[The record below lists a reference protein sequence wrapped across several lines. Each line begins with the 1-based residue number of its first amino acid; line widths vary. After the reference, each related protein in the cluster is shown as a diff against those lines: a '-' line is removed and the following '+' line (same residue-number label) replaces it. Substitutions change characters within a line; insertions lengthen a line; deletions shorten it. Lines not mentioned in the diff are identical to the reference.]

1 MSAKRYPR
9 AAVKAA
15 AKKLKPKAWD
25 GQGSEPHQVV
35 AEAGQDF
42 TAEEWALVEEAVH
55 SAIAR
60 HEDTRRWAL
69 VSSDHTRAK
78 KHADMREGFKA
89 LLGKVQAKRALRP
102 V

>member
-1 MSAKRYPR
+1 MSAKRFPKSV
-9 AAVKAA
+9 VKAA
-15 AKKLKPKAWD
+15 AKQVKAWD

-89 LLGKVQAKRALRP
+89 LLGKVQAKRRP
-102 V
+102 RATAT